1 MKVKLLRNPAAEL
14 GCRIQEGESGEID
27 DPIGHRLISLGI
39 AIEIE
44 QPKPV
49 PVVRA
54 IPEPPAIAE
63 AAAPQIAPV
72 ETAVEAVK
80 QYKQQQDRRKPVV
93 QVSNRK
99 HKES

>member
-1 MKVKLLRNPAAEL
+1 VKVLLLRNPAAEL
-14 GCRIQEGESGEID
+14 GCRIREGESGEVD
-27 DPIGHRLISLGI
+27 EPIGRRLISLGI

-54 IPEPPAIAE
+54 IPEEPAIAK
-63 AAAPQIAPV
+63 AKAPEIAPD
-72 ETAVEAVK
+72 AMP
-80 QYKQQQDRRKPVV
+80 QQRKRPVV
-93 QVSNRK
+93 QVPKRK